1 MESGRIRRLA
11 IHGDTKLDN
20 FLFSTRTGRVK
31 ALVDLDTIMPHTWLA
46 DWGDMVRSL
55 VNVAGEKE
63 RDLSRVQVDMDVYRA
78 VARGFLSTAREVT
91 PAEVDLMADAAA
103 DHRPR
108 AGPAVPHWTTCAA
121 TATSSSGP
129 PIRPT
134 STGRGPW
141 RSSRSSAGSAS
152 ARTKPGGSS
161 RTCSAEFGA

>member
-63 RDLSRVQVDMDVYRA
+63 RDLSRVRVDMDVYRA
-78 VARGFLSTAREVT
+78 VARGFLATAREVT
-91 PAEVDLMADAAA
+91 PGGG
-103 DHRPR
+103 RPHGR
-108 AGPAVPHWTTCAA
+108 RRRRSSRSSWGSGSSRTTSAA
-121 TATSSSGP
+121 TATSSSAL
-129 PIRPT
+129 PIR
-134 STGRGPW
+134 
-141 RSSRSSAGSAS
+141 
-152 ARTKPGGSS
+152 RT
-161 RTCSAEFGA
+161 